1 MHNLATMAAK
11 LHVYK
16 IGVAR
21 FFPLHRRRH
30 YTGTIER
37 LSGYISSNHDYGVM
51 F

>member
-21 FFPLHRRRH
+21 IFRCI
-30 YTGTIER
+30 GGGIIQER
-37 LSGYISSNHDYGVM
+37 SNAYRVT
-51 F
+51 